1 MPRKTRS
8 ETLINWV
15 LLYNSSEMREPE
27 LPHLREL
34 RVELGNALHEVER
47 LQASTRRLYG
57 QYLAEM
63 REMRE
68 AYERGL
74 RAESRLRSTLKG
86 AFGSDSTELI
96 RHGIQPHR
104 GMKKR
109 TPAPPTEGPEEPE
122 IPQDGEE

>member
-8 ETLINWV
+8 ETLINWK
-15 LLYNSSEMREPE
+15 LLHTSSGTRETE

-34 RVELGNALHEVER
+34 RGELGNALDEVER
-47 LQASTRRLYG
+47 LQASTRRLHG
-57 QYLAEM
+57 QYLSEM
-63 REMRE
+63 QQMRE

-74 RAESRLRSTLKG
+74 RAESRIRSTLKG
-86 AFGSDSTELI
+86 AFGSDSTELV

-109 TPAPPTEGPEEPE
+109 TPAPPAEPE
-122 IPQDGEE
+122 LLEGGDE